1 MKAMLNSAQLKMT
14 RIISFKFLVLSFQL
28 LGFLLAQN
36 LYSSDISQIPKVVL
50 WAWERPEN
58 FDFINP
64 DEIGVAFLAK
74 TIYMNGDKIIVKPR
88 FQSLKM
94 PHGTK
99 LIAVARIESDR
110 HNPSKLSSDQ
120 LLKIASEL
128 NKLAYINDAIAIQID
143 FDATLSERSFY
154 RQLIL
159 KLRNTLPNSIALTI
173 TALASWCV
181 YDNWIS
187 DLPIDEA
194 VPMLFRM
201 GVDRRQIISYLKA
214 GNNFRPSMC
223 KSSIGISTD
232 EPIPFLSSEKRVYIF
247 NPISWSKSALE
258 KVLKEVKK

>member
-1 MKAMLNSAQLKMT
+1 MKVTLNSAQLKMM
-14 RIISFKFLVLSFQL
+14 RIISFKSFVLSFQL
-28 LGFLLAQN
+28 LWLLFAQN
-36 LYSSDISQIPKVVL
+36 SYSSYISQIPKVVL

-64 DEIGVAFLAK
+64 DEIGIAFLAK
-74 TIYMNGDKIIVKPR
+74 TIYINGDKFIVKPR
-88 FQSLKM
+88 FQPLKV

-110 HNPSKLSSDQ
+110 HSPLKLSSDQ

-128 NKLAYINDAIAIQID
+128 NKLAYINYVIAIQID
-143 FDATLSERSFY
+143 FDATLSERNFY
-154 RQLIL
+154 RELIL
-159 KLRNTLPNSIALTI
+159 KLRGILSDTTALTI

-181 YDNWIS
+181 YDDWLS

-214 GNNFRPSMC
+214 GNDFRPSMC
-223 KSSIGISTD
+223 KSSLGISTD
-232 EPIPFLSSEKRVYIF
+232 EPITFLSSGKRVYIF
-247 NPISWSKSALE
+247 SPISWSKSSLE
-258 KVLKEVKK
+258 KILKEVKN